1 MKIFKKKNLSN
12 RLTETFTDPILDT
25 HYLSSTALIIGIGV
39 LSGLSFY
46 YFKKLRKTET
56 IKSNDNIIIH
66 TTKLED

>member
-25 HYLSSTALIIGIGV
+25 HYLSSTTLIIGIGV

-46 YFKKLRKTET
+46 YLKKLRKTET